1 MSAKRV
7 FYGLVIVIFVLC
19 ILIVGAAVLGNTVFK
34 NQVEKLSELKARS
47 QVLEQQSISLIKAKQ
62 DVENYSE
69 LNDITK
75 QIVPQDKDQAR
86 TVREII
92 KIAQESN
99 VRLSGI
105 SFQPSSL
112 GDSRAAASAASG
124 EAAGSSTSSS
134 SPEEAANSPAATN
147 KALTQVQ
154 PVSGIPG
161 VFSLGITLETDENDP
176 VSYEQF
182 LTFLEKLESNRRT
195 AHVGR
200 INIIPENNGADVT
213 FSLTLNAF
221 VRP

>member
-1 MSAKRV
+1 VSAKKV
-7 FYGLVIVIFVLC
+7 FYGLVIISFVLC
-19 ILIVGAAVLGNTVFK
+19 SLIIGSAVLGNTVFK
-34 NQVEKLSELKARS
+34 KQFERLSELKARS
-47 QVLEQQSISLIKAKQ
+47 KVLEQQSISLIKAKQ

-92 KIAQESN
+92 RIAQESN

-112 GDSRAAASAASG
+112 GDSRPAATATTEEGA
-124 EAAGSSTSSS
+124 STST
-134 SPEEAANSPAATN
+134 SPEEAANSPAATD

-161 VFSLGITLETDENDP
+161 VFSLGITIEADENDP
-176 VSYEQF
+176 VSYDQF

-200 INIIPENNGADVT
+200 ISITPENNGTDVT

-221 VRP
+221 VKP

>member
-1 MSAKRV
+1 MSAKKV
-7 FYGLVIVIFVLC
+7 FYGLVIVSLVLC
-19 ILIVGAAVLGNTVFK
+19 SLIIGSAVLGNTVFK
-34 NQVEKLSELKARS
+34 KQFEKLSALKARN

-62 DVENYSE
+62 DIENYNE

-112 GDSRAAASAASG
+112 GDSRPATSAPSG
-124 EAAGSSTSSS
+124 ETSGASTSAS
-134 SPEEAANSPAATN
+134 SPEEAANSPTATD

-161 VFSLGITLETDENDP
+161 VFSLGITVETDENDP

-200 INIIPENNGADVT
+200 ISIIPENNGTDVT

-221 VRP
+221 VKP

>member
-1 MSAKRV
+1 MSARKV
-7 FYGLVIVIFVLC
+7 FYGLVVGSFLLC
-19 ILIVGAAVLGNTVFK
+19 GLIVGAAVLGNVVFK
-34 NQVEKLSELKARS
+34 KQFARLSELKARN

-62 DVENYSE
+62 DVEQYSE

-92 KIAQESN
+92 KIAQESG
-99 VRLSGI
+99 VTLSSV
-105 SFQPSSL
+105 SFEPSSL
-112 GDSRAAASAASG
+112 GDSRPTTAPPP
-124 EAAGSSTSSS
+124 ESSDSSS
-134 SPEEAANSPAATN
+134 SPEEAASSPAATN

-161 VFSLGITLETDENDP
+161 VFSLGITIETDESST

-200 INIIPENNGADVT
+200 ISITPESGGADVT

-221 VRP
+221 VKP